1 MASSPSTSHTDCRF
15 RYMYGSRPASLSL
28 LWVAEYTMST
38 PRPAMAT
45 ADANRPRSTCRQ
57 AAVAPRRRGN
67 GEDALAVAIVSS
79 GVRGQFKCEELVD
92 AACVAHGL
100 RRLTGKRLEDT
111 SGDGGSGR
119 RPEAGL
125 LHHHA
130 DAELW
135 IRCGSVGHD
144 TCSVLYV
151 PGLV

>member
-1 MASSPSTSHTDCRF
+1 MAISPNTSHTDCRF

-38 PRPAMAT
+38 PKPAMAT

-67 GEDALAVAIVSS
+67 GEDALAVAI
-79 GVRGQFKCEELVD
+79 RLVD

-100 RRLTGKRLEDT
+100 RRLAGKGLEDT
-111 SGDGGSGR
+111 SGDGGGGG

-130 DAELW
+130 
-135 IRCGSVGHD
+135 
-144 TCSVLYV
+144 
-151 PGLV
+151 